1 MNIIMK
7 GINGGLSW
15 LGYVPFPALV
25 EAERDVRRLNRE
37 NSDLARRL
45 NSLDEAHTHRLSALE
60 EAKTRIR
67 ELQNYETFLTAYV
80 VAFTATGSKKPTR
93 LELIVS
99 TVKGGK
105 RKDTIVVSR
114 VYSNKNYNELEDL
127 RLSLQHRTRA
137 VKAPAPA
144 LA

>member
-60 EAKTRIR
+60 EAKTQLRS
-67 ELQNYETFLTAYV
+67 LQRQHFLTDV
-80 VAFTATGSKKPTR
+80 QIQEEGKS
-93 LELIVS
+93 LSLIAS
-99 TVKGGK
+99 TVFNGK
-105 RKDTIVVSR
+105 RKDTILRTLVKN
-114 VYSNKNYNELEDL
+114 NKNDGILANIANSL
-127 RLSLQHRTRA
+127 RHHKP
-137 VKAPAPA
+137 V
-144 LA
+144 